1 MIASSLTRRSGLI
14 AAVLVALLAAW
25 PGSEA
30 LAQAKSVRLSF
41 HWGVDH
47 ESAIM
52 ATKFADEVN
61 KAAAGQ
67 FKIDVFPSGQLFSIR
82 QISGALSAGSVEIGG
97 VVTHNQFSAIDND
110 WNMVQIPGIW
120 RGIEHQRDFFS
131 KTPEGKALRERILKK
146 ANLVHLAYVPVGPYV
161 TFSKSNDMSTVEK
174 MRGLKARSLAAS
186 ERPGFAA
193 RKMSVVSLSTEEVY
207 TALQSGMIDTLSTVP
222 TAVKAYAWWDH
233 LKTAQLPYA
242 VYADS
247 ELMANGTWFNSL
259 PANVQKIM
267 LEVGARI
274 SKEATDRTM
283 AGNAAALKE
292 MVEKH
297 GGKITTLTG
306 PALEAFD
313 KLDREQTQPALA
325 KMMSKEIFDAA
336 IRFTSTG
343 K

>member
-1 MIASSLTRRSGLI
+1 MTASCITRRGALV
-14 AAVLVALLAAW
+14 AAVFATVALAFA
-25 PGSEA
+25 PSYA
-30 LAQAKSVRLSF
+30 SAQAKPARLSF

-52 ATKFADEVN
+52 ATKFANEVN
-61 KAAAGQ
+61 KVAEGKI
-67 FKIDVFPSGQLFSIR
+67 KIDVFPNGQLFTIR
-82 QISGALSAGSVEIGG
+82 QITGALSAGSVELGG
-97 VVTHNQFSAIDND
+97 VVTHNQFSAIDRD
-110 WNMVQIPGIW
+110 WNVVQIPGIW
-120 RGIEHQRDFFS
+120 KSIEHQRSFFE
-131 KTPEGKALRERILKK
+131 KTPEGKALRDRILSK

-161 TFSKSNDMSTVEK
+161 TFSKNNDMSTVEK

-207 TALQSGMIDTLSTVP
+207 SALQSGMIDTLSTVP
-222 TAVKAYAWWDH
+222 TAVKAYSWWDH
-233 LKTAQLPYA
+233 LKFAQMPYS

-247 ELMANGTWFNSL
+247 ELMANATWFESL
-259 PANVQKIM
+259 PPDVRKTM

-274 SKEATDRTM
+274 SKEATDSTM
-283 AGNAAALKE
+283 TGNAAALKE
-292 MVEKH
+292 MVDKH
-297 GGKITTLTG
+297 GGKITTLSG
-306 PALEAFD
+306 AALEAFE
-313 KLDREQTQPALA
+313 KLDRDQTQPGLA

>member
-1 MIASSLTRRSGLI
+1 MIVSRTTGRRGLI
-14 AAVLVALLAAW
+14 AAALASALLMMPTAE
-25 PGSEA
+25 P
-30 LAQAKSVRLSF
+30 LAQAKAARLSF
-41 HWGVDH
+41 HWGADH

-52 ATKFADEVN
+52 ATKFATEVN
-61 KAAAGQ
+61 KAAGGQ
-67 FKIDVFPSGQLFSIR
+67 FKIDVFPSGQLFTIR
-82 QISGALSAGSVEIGG
+82 QITGAISAGSVEMGG
-97 VVTHNQFSAIDND
+97 VVTHNQFSAIDRD
-110 WNMVQIPGIW
+110 WNVVQIPGIW
-120 RGIEHQRDFFS
+120 KSIEHQRSFFE
-131 KTPEGKALRERILKK
+131 KTPEGKALRDRILQK

-207 TALQSGMIDTLSTVP
+207 SALQSGMIDTLSTVP
-222 TAVKAYAWWDH
+222 TAVKAYSWWDH
-233 LKTAQLPYA
+233 LKFAQMPYS

-247 ELMANGTWFNSL
+247 ELMANSTWFNSL
-259 PANVQKIM
+259 PDNVRKIM

-274 SKEATDRTM
+274 SKEATDGTM

-292 MVEKH
+292 MVAKH
-297 GGKITTLTG
+297 GGKITTLSG
-306 PALEAFD
+306 AELAAFE
-313 KLDREQTQPALA
+313 KLDREQTQPGLA

>member
-1 MIASSLTRRSGLI
+1 MIVSRLTHRSGLV
-14 AAVLVALLAAW
+14 AVVLATLLAAW
-25 PGSEA
+25 PKSDSF
-30 LAQAKSVRLSF
+30 AQDKSARLSF

-47 ESAIM
+47 ESAVM
-52 ATKFADEVN
+52 ATRFANEFN

-67 FKIDVFPSGQLFSIR
+67 FKIDVFPSGQLFTIR
-82 QISGALSAGSVEIGG
+82 QITGALSAGSVEMGG
-97 VVTHNQFSAIDND
+97 VVTHNQFSAIDRD
-110 WNMVQIPGIW
+110 WNVVQIPGIW
-120 RGIEHQRDFFS
+120 KSIEHQREFFA
-131 KTPEGKALRERILKK
+131 KVPEGKALRERILKK

-161 TFSKSNDMSTVEK
+161 TFSKTNDMSTVEM

-186 ERPGFAA
+186 ERPGFAS

-207 TALQSGMIDTLSTVP
+207 SALQSGMIDTLSTVP

-233 LKTAQLPYA
+233 LKVAQLPYA

-259 PANVQKIM
+259 PANIQKIM
-267 LEVGARI
+267 IDVGARI
-274 SKEATDRTM
+274 SKEATEGTM

-292 MVEKH
+292 LVDKH
-297 GGKITTLTG
+297 GGKITALSG
-306 PALEAFD
+306 PALEAFQ
-313 KLDREQTQPALA
+313 KLDREQTQPALS

-336 IRFTSTG
+336 IRFTSSG

>member
-1 MIASSLTRRSGLI
+1 MIVSRMTRRTGL
-14 AAVLVALLAAW
+14 AAAALATLLAAW
-25 PGSEA
+25 PSADA
-30 LAQAKSVRLSF
+30 LAQAKAARLSF

-52 ATKFADEVN
+52 ATKFANEVN

-67 FKIDVFPSGQLFSIR
+67 FKIDVFPSGQLFTIR
-82 QISGALSAGSVEIGG
+82 QITGALSAGSVEMGG
-97 VVTHNQFSAIDND
+97 VVTHNQFSAIDRD
-110 WNMVQIPGIW
+110 WNVVQIPGIW
-120 RGIEHQRDFFS
+120 KSIEHQRDFFA
-131 KTPEGKALRERILKK
+131 KAPEGKALRDRILKK

-207 TALQSGMIDTLSTVP
+207 SALQSGMIDTLSTVP

-233 LKTAQLPYA
+233 LKVAQLPYA

-247 ELMANGTWFNSL
+247 ELMANGTWFSSL

-267 LEVGARI
+267 MDVGARI
-274 SKEATDRTM
+274 SKEATDRTVE
-283 AGNAAALKE
+283 GNAAALKE

-297 GGKITTLTG
+297 GGKITTLSG
-306 PALEAFD
+306 PALEAFQ
-313 KLDREQTQPALA
+313 KLDREQTQPGLA

-336 IRFTSTG
+336 IRFTGSG